1 MERGEKKKKKNAWE
15 RGGEVTG
22 GGGRIKRG
30 LGIAFKFRG
39 PTGLQGEIPSGAG
52 TRARLRSGLEPKL
65 LQPRDGGPSE
75 SPVSSALSS
84 APAGLKANQPALA
97 PLTLCPDSSH

>member
-84 APAGLKANQPALA
+84 APAGLKANQPEIGRA
-97 PLTLCPDSSH
+97 HV